1 MAESRTDLLRY
12 VFISI
17 AVGPH
22 APIRFLLSDNVRQE
36 RERERRKSSDGQKE
50 ENRKYKRESARD
62 GSEEEKWKRGV

>member
-36 RERERRKSSDGQKE
+36 RGSDGQKE